1 MWMCA
6 SVCEWTNVVAG
17 SVTKALAM
25 LKWVFKF
32 ETNFNFSF
40 EDVFIA
46 WLARWCWGSLVAW
59 LAPYLAGCLAASLV
73 RFAWRQVKQVQ
84 EKQILLFLF
93 FAISHYSH
101 MWRKI
106 QTLKIIGKAS
116 EMLLC
121 KAAGDDVLGAGWAER
136 ERERGRG
143 RQSQQLNHTHK
154 ANSVAH

>member
-1 MWMCA
+1 MC
-6 SVCEWTNVVAG
+6 VCTNVAAG

-46 WLARWCWGSLVAW
+46 WLTRWCWCCGSLVAC
-59 LAPYLAGCLAASLV
+59 LAPYLAGWLAVAASLV
-73 RFAWRQVKQVQ
+73 RFALRQVKQVQ
-84 EKQILLFLF
+84 AKQTLLFLF

-121 KAAGDDVLGAGWAER
+121 EAAGDDAFGG
-136 ERERGRG
+136 GRG
-143 RQSQQLNHTHK
+143 GADWESEGAAAEPHT
-154 ANSVAH
+154 